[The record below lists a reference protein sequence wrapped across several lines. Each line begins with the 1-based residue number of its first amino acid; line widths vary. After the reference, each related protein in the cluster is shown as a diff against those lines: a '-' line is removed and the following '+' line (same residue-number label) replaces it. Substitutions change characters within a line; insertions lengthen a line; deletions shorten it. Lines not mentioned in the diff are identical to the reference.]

1 MAYMRSYLNIACRI
15 LLICCIWSSAAQARD
30 QWDGVERIVAVGDV
44 HGDYEQYLQILRDN
58 ELIDAKLDWVGGK
71 THLVQVGDVP
81 DRGPDS
87 LKIMRHLRQLQKQ
100 AKRQRGYVHALLGN
114 HEAMNVQGDLRFV
127 HPGEY
132 QILVTDKSAAKQTEY
147 IDRVLAAEQQ
157 QPLSL
162 LAGDAGLLDD
172 RRVQLQALYPQGY
185 IEHRYL
191 WARRGEAYEWVK
203 SNNTIIKLNRT
214 LFVHGGIAV
223 DKPLI
228 SIRTINNQVRKAL
241 LDEPLDGDTPGYI
254 LGDDG
259 PLWYRGLANQAS
271 DADAVK
277 AMLNFYD
284 ADTIVIAHTPTRGA
298 VMPGENGQV
307 IQVDVGLGQAYGSHR
322 ASLLIESGR
331 YYAVHR
337 GQRLLLP
344 RTDAELP
351 AYLELVRALEP
362 HAVAAKTK
370 TGETLLPQKV
380 LP

>member
-1 MAYMRSYLNIACRI
+1 MIACR
-15 LLICCIWSSAAQARD
+15 LLMACCIWATAAQAQD
-30 QWDGVERIVAVGDV
+30 QWDDIERIVAIGDV
-44 HGDYEQYLQILRDN
+44 HGDYEQYLQILSDN
-58 ELIDAKLDWVGGK
+58 QLIDADLNWVGGR

-87 LKIMRHLRQLQKQ
+87 LKIMRHLHQLEKQ

-114 HEAMNVQGDLRFV
+114 HEAMNLQGDLRFV

-132 QILVTDKSAAKQTEY
+132 QILVTDKSTAKQSEY
-147 IDRVLAAEQQ
+147 IERVLADEQQ
-157 QPLSL
+157 LPQSP
-162 LAGDAGLLDD
+162 LAGDPRLFEQ
-172 RRVQLQALYPQGY
+172 RRTQLQKLYPLGY
-185 IEHRYL
+185 VEHRYL

-203 SNNTIIKLNRT
+203 SHNAIIKINRI

-223 DKPLI
+223 DQQLMP
-228 SIRTINNQVRKAL
+228 IRKINQQVRKAM

-259 PLWYRGLANQAS
+259 PLWYRGLANQA
-271 DADAVK
+271 ADTEAVK
-277 AMLNFYD
+277 AMLDFYQ
-284 ADTIVIAHTPTRGA
+284 ADTIVIAHTPTKGA

-322 ASLLIESGR
+322 ASLLIELGQ
-331 YYAVHR
+331 YYAVHQ
-337 GQRLLLP
+337 GQQLLLP

-351 AYLELVRALEP
+351 AYLAQIRALEP
-362 HAVAAKTK
+362 DAVPNHPPVK
-370 TGETLLPQKV
+370 EPV